1 MLREIQGKILAPLG
15 VVVRRPNKIPTMAF
29 LSLCRS
35 HSRRVRSNLGMKR
48 QVLRFRWSPFSLVCM
63 ILLSIMRPTQALVVS
78 NHSTSTTT
86 TTTTRVVHLIV
97 LVHGWM
103 GNPQEMGYLQH
114 ALERQVHERQQL
126 RATTTTTTTRTTPPP
141 PPKVVVHS
149 ATCNRDRTFDGI
161 AAGGTRLADEV
172 NNLIQHYLSFNGD
185 SADTTT
191 TTTVSLSFVGNSLG
205 GLYAR
210 HALSQIPFLQSQP
223 PQPTDS
229 DASSCTA
236 PPPPRVRPA
245 VFCTTATPHLG
256 VSQHTYIPLY
266 RWTESL
272 IAHAMQPTGRDLFR
286 FTSVIQ
292 DMTVRDEFVQPL
304 LAFEHR
310 VAHAN
315 AHQTDFQVPT
325 ATASFVSPHSQSRHY
340 IVTDGATGSSTT
352 PSLAVET
359 RPPASQP
366 SSPPGKT
373 NGATLNSTQLAD
385 RLDAMGWRKLFWDV
399 RSTLPSLPL
408 PQSRMLGAAN
418 RNPLERVV
426 QYGETPRP
434 TGYTSQQV
442 YDHVTAS
449 SNQLVLV
456 PLGHTMLVAN
466 SKSNLYAWINAAG
479 RPIMEW
485 VAQDLLHRILAV
497 DDDHSHSCAVN
508 THNDDNTT
516 PKPMTGR

>member
-1 MLREIQGKILAPLG
+1 M
-15 VVVRRPNKIPTMAF
+15 
-29 LSLCRS
+29 
-35 HSRRVRSNLGMKR
+35 
-48 QVLRFRWSPFSLVCM
+48 
-63 ILLSIMRPTQALVVS
+63 MRPTRALVVS
-78 NHSTSTTT
+78 NHSTSP
-86 TTTTRVVHLIV
+86 TTTRVVHLIV

-114 ALERQVHERQQL
+114 ALERQVHERHL
-126 RATTTTTTTRTTPPP
+126 RATTTRTSTQQQLAAPPS

-149 ATCNRDRTFDGI
+149 ATYNRDQTFDGI

-172 NNLIQHYLSFNGD
+172 NDLIQHFLVSNEDD
-185 SADTTT
+185 SVDPTAAT

-210 HALSQIPFLQSQP
+210 HALSQIPFLQSHPTPQTTP
-223 PQPTDS
+223 PTDDS
-229 DASSCTA
+229 DASSSCNTA
-236 PPPPRVRPA
+236 RPRVRPA

-256 VSQHTYIPLY
+256 VSQHTYVPLY

-292 DMTVRDEFVQPL
+292 DMTVREEFVQPL

-310 VAHAN
+310 LAHAN

-325 ATASFVSPHSQSRHY
+325 ATAAFVSPHSYSRHY
-340 IVTDGATGSSTT
+340 MVQKDGGSASSTT

-373 NGATLNSTQLAD
+373 DGATLNSTQLAD

-408 PQSRMLGAAN
+408 PKSRMLGAAN
-418 RNPLERVV
+418 RNHLERVV
-426 QYGETPRP
+426 RYGETPRP

-449 SNQLVLV
+449 SNQLVLF

-466 SKSNLYAWINAAG
+466 SKSKFYAWINAAG

-516 PKPMTGR
+516 PQPMTGR